1 MGSALNIHIRR
12 QNLLKLLEQ
21 KSRFWKIGTTDK
33 KSLRLQSLKRFH
45 FVKKIIR
52 CYYLLSFLSLV
63 LFDLQPFT
71 AGVLPVVCYV
81 PKGWFYYLLFPMW
94 YISTIAFASTIGTTC
109 LFCSLVT
116 SLIEQFQLLAQ
127 GFRDMCNNSRDNIWK
142 ELKALVDHNNFL
154 LSYCEELNVAFRSIF
169 LLLFLITIVSAS
181 VAIFIFM
188 QPGPLVNRAKC
199 MVHFVVAI
207 IEIGFYC
214 VPLEILIT
222 TALKIDSILYDS
234 KWYEIEMIPF
244 KKCLTL
250 ITSRAQ
256 KLMVFSGHGLVNMNL
271 NTYVLVRLYQNVS
284 SYLMPFSRFV
294 KLFSAFTH
302 T

>member
-1 MGSALNIHIRR
+1 MGSSLNIHIRR
-12 QNLLKLLEQ
+12 QNLLNLLEQ
-21 KSRFWKIGTTDK
+21 KSRFWKRGTNDK
-33 KSLRLQSLKRFH
+33 KPLRLQSLKRFH

-81 PKGWFYYLLFPMW
+81 PEGWFYYLLFPMW

-154 LSYCEELNVAFRSIF
+154 LRCVKHSKLCKVYNKPRFF
-169 LLLFLITIVSAS
+169 FQLLRRT
-181 VAIFIFM
+181 
-188 QPGPLVNRAKC
+188 
-199 MVHFVVAI
+199 
-207 IEIGFYC
+207 
-214 VPLEILIT
+214 
-222 TALKIDSILYDS
+222 
-234 KWYEIEMIPF
+234 
-244 KKCLTL
+244 
-250 ITSRAQ
+250 
-256 KLMVFSGHGLVNMNL
+256 
-271 NTYVLVRLYQNVS
+271 
-284 SYLMPFSRFV
+284 
-294 KLFSAFTH
+294 
-302 T
+302 